1 MATQARSIASLTISF
16 GLVAIPVKLYSAT
29 QSSERISFNLLR
41 AKDGS
46 RVKQQYVAVADGQLV
61 ERAEMVKGYEFA
73 KDQYVMFS
81 PEELKALE
89 DTTTHAIDIGQFVP
103 LESVDPV
110 YFDGTYYLAPDKGGA
125 KPYTLLATA
134 LRKTGQCAVG
144 RWVSRGK
151 EHIVII
157 RPMQD
162 GLAMHQLHFK
172 EQVRELKDLGLEPAP
187 VSEPELKLAQQLI
200 DHLAAKR
207 FDANEYH
214 DEFKGRVEAAI
225 QKKVEGKQ
233 ISLAEA
239 PAASTS
245 GNVIDLMEALRAS
258 IDARGA
264 KTPSLKERK
273 APKRATGTH
282 RAPARRLAD
291 EMQEFD
297 SKDLKRLFGIPASHV
312 RSLIRAGH
320 ISPSKKAGKSGKLAY
335 SFQDLIVLRT
345 LGSLR
350 AAKIPTKR
358 INRTLRE
365 IRSSLPGELPLSGLS
380 IVAVGDRIVVREGR
394 SLRESET
401 GQYTL
406 ALEVIDQ
413 DGALLDDRQALERR
427 GKGRAARSAAAPAA
441 GRRGAFRARDGSRG
455 TDAEGAAPM
464 RRASRLAAHGGA
476 GESGTAAAPEGPS
489 ARGGSVYRGIDT
501 AEALLSFN
509 LAVLLEDLDR
519 RRSDGGVPG
528 RPRAGPGACRRPL
541 QPRAALRAGGQ
552 REDALRHLLAY
563 RRS

>member
-1 MATQARSIASLTISF
+1 MATQPRSIASLTISF

-46 RVKQQYVAVADGQLV
+46 RVKQQYVAVADGKPV
-61 ERAEMVKGYEFA
+61 ERTEMVKGYEFA

-151 EHIVII
+151 EHIVVI

-239 PAASTS
+239 PAASTG

-273 APKRATGTH
+273 APKRAS
-282 RAPARRLAD
+282 APTAARKTARR
-291 EMQEFD
+291 
-297 SKDLKRLFGIPASHV
+297 
-312 RSLIRAGH
+312 
-320 ISPSKKAGKSGKLAY
+320 
-335 SFQDLIVLRT
+335 
-345 LGSLR
+345 
-350 AAKIPTKR
+350 
-358 INRTLRE
+358 
-365 IRSSLPGELPLSGLS
+365 
-380 IVAVGDRIVVREGR
+380 
-394 SLRESET
+394 
-401 GQYTL
+401 
-406 ALEVIDQ
+406 
-413 DGALLDDRQALERR
+413 
-427 GKGRAARSAAAPAA
+427 
-441 GRRGAFRARDGSRG
+441 
-455 TDAEGAAPM
+455 
-464 RRASRLAAHGGA
+464 
-476 GESGTAAAPEGPS
+476 
-489 ARGGSVYRGIDT
+489 
-501 AEALLSFN
+501 
-509 LAVLLEDLDR
+509 
-519 RRSDGGVPG
+519 
-528 RPRAGPGACRRPL
+528 
-541 QPRAALRAGGQ
+541 
-552 REDALRHLLAY
+552 
-563 RRS
+563 

>member
-89 DTTTHAIDIGQFVP
+89 DTTTHSIDIGQFVP
-103 LESVDPV
+103 LESVDPL

-144 RWVSRGK
+144 RWISRGK

-239 PAASTS
+239 PAASTG

-273 APKRATGTH
+273 APKRAT
-282 RAPARRLAD
+282 
-291 EMQEFD
+291 
-297 SKDLKRLFGIPASHV
+297 
-312 RSLIRAGH
+312 
-320 ISPSKKAGKSGKLAY
+320 
-335 SFQDLIVLRT
+335 
-345 LGSLR
+345 
-350 AAKIPTKR
+350 
-358 INRTLRE
+358 
-365 IRSSLPGELPLSGLS
+365 
-380 IVAVGDRIVVREGR
+380 
-394 SLRESET
+394 
-401 GQYTL
+401 
-406 ALEVIDQ
+406 
-413 DGALLDDRQALERR
+413 
-427 GKGRAARSAAAPAA
+427 APAA
-441 GRRGAFRARDGSRG
+441 ARKTARR
-455 TDAEGAAPM
+455 
-464 RRASRLAAHGGA
+464 
-476 GESGTAAAPEGPS
+476 
-489 ARGGSVYRGIDT
+489 
-501 AEALLSFN
+501 
-509 LAVLLEDLDR
+509 
-519 RRSDGGVPG
+519 
-528 RPRAGPGACRRPL
+528 
-541 QPRAALRAGGQ
+541 
-552 REDALRHLLAY
+552 
-563 RRS
+563 